1 MKPKYFIGPMSK
13 NVVDTVIEFCNSRDE
28 VIGLIPSRRQVEWDG
43 GYVNNWTTEEFSK
56 YVKSKT
62 DKIILQRDHSGPG
75 QGTNA
80 DDGYKSLEHDCVNL
94 DLIHIDPWKAYPSYE
109 EGLKYTI
116 DMIKFCDTINTNLY
130 YEVATEQSIRY
141 FDVETLERLLQD
153 LQASLEEALF
163 SKIRYLV
170 IQSGTSLKG
179 VTQTGEYG
187 KDRLVGMV
195 DLARKYNL
203 QSKEHNGDYIE
214 VSTIQEKFA
223 LGLDAINIAPEFG
236 LIETQTYLDAIDE
249 DSEDFIALWK
259 LCYDSNRWVKW
270 VDDDFDPVSNKKDLI
285 KIAGHY
291 ILSSPEFLTI
301 KSKYENID
309 NIIKNNILQKL
320 NQLYGY

>member
-1 MKPKYFIGPMSK
+1 MKPKYYIGPKSK
-13 NVVDTVIEFCNSRDE
+13 NVLDTIIYFCNSKDE
-28 VIGLIPSRRQVEWDG
+28 VMGLIPSRRQVEWDG
-43 GYVNNWTTEEFSK
+43 GYVNNWTTEEFST
-56 YVKSKT
+56 YVRSKT
-62 DKIILQRDHSGPG
+62 DNIVLQRDHSGPG

-80 DDGYKSLEHDCVNL
+80 DDGYESLKYDCANL
-94 DLIHIDPWKAYPSYE
+94 DLIHIDPWKAYSNYE
-109 EGLKYTI
+109 EGLAYTI
-116 DMIKFCDTINTNLY
+116 DMIKFCDAINPNLH

-153 LQASLEEALF
+153 LQVTLQQDLF
-163 SKIRYLV
+163 SKIKYLV

-195 DLARKYNL
+195 ELARKYNL
-203 QSKEHNGDYIE
+203 QSKEHNGDYIA
-214 VSTIQEKFA
+214 VGTIQEKFA

-249 DSEDFIALWK
+249 GSEDFTALWK

-270 VDDDFDPVSNKKDLI
+270 VDDSFDPINNKKELI

-291 ILSSPEFLTI
+291 VLSSPEFLTI
-301 KSKYENID
+301 KSKYGNVGTT
-309 NIIKNNILQKL
+309 IKSNILQKL
-320 NQLYGY
+320 NQLHGY